1 MLWLIFGLM
10 LLVAALVVAWPLIR
24 QERRLTVR
32 SALAIVIV
40 IAVSAAMYSQT
51 GQPDARGA
59 ITESNSVEEMVTAL
73 ASRLETDPEDLKG
86 WKMLAR
92 SYIQLKQ
99 YPQAIAAFERAVELE
114 QYRDGQTLVDLGEAI
129 MLNDNNALH
138 GRALQLFEN
147 ALAIAPRNPK
157 AMFYGGIAAIE
168 RGEPLVAA
176 DRWEALLESSPPAE
190 IEGILRQRI
199 AEWRGLDVPA
209 TPPASDV
216 VDAVVIAVNI
226 ALADEAAQIVEPGA
240 SVFIIA
246 RDPAQPAP
254 PIAVARRLASE
265 LPFTVSLSDADSMI
279 PGRALSNFATLEIIV
294 RVSASGQPIAQSGD
308 WFGSQVIDA
317 GTTRD
322 LDIVIEHQVP

>member
-10 LLVAALVVAWPLIR
+10 LLLAALVVAWPLIR
-24 QERRLTVR
+24 RERRLSIR

-40 IAVSAAMYSQT
+40 IAVSAAMYSRT
-51 GQPDARGA
+51 GQPDARIA
-59 ITESNSVEEMVTAL
+59 VAQSNSVEEMVTAL
-73 ASRLETDPEDLKG
+73 ARRLETDPEDLKG

-92 SYIQLKQ
+92 SYGQLKQ
-99 YPQAIAAFERAVELE
+99 YPQAIAALERAVELE

-129 MLNDNNALH
+129 MLNDDNALH

-199 AEWRGLDVPA
+199 AEWRGLDVAA
-209 TPPASDV
+209 TPPASEV

-226 ALADEAAQIVEPGA
+226 TLAEDAAQIVEPGA

-254 PIAVARRLASE
+254 PVAVARRVASE
-265 LPFTVSLSDADSMI
+265 LPFSVSLSDADSMI
-279 PGRALSNFATLEIIV
+279 PGRALSHFATLEIIV
-294 RVSASGQPIAQSGD
+294 RVSASGQPIAQPGD
-308 WFGSQVIDA
+308 WFGSQVIDT

-322 LDIVIEHQVP
+322 LDIVIERQVP